1 LSGTPPK
8 TLADTIR
15 SAGVDGGRAL
25 VEVRAAVLGGRTV

>member
-1 LSGTPPK
+1 MPGTPPK

-25 VEVRAAVLGGRTV
+25 VEVHDAVLGGRTV